1 MLRTRLWMGTALV
14 VLAAGMLLIDQ
25 RLAPWFPFLFVTL
38 LGLSVAACYELLH
51 LVEPARRPQAWFCYV
66 VVAVMIAANWPSHL
80 LGMERQ
86 HFAEPQGIEGWRI
99 VFPHYRQWLWLAGAF
114 SGVILAA
121 FLVEMASFREPGGVF
136 GRMALV
142 VFIAGYLGLL
152 PSFLGQLR
160 WLDVD
165 KPLVGTMALA
175 LAIFVP
181 KVCDIG
187 AYFTGRFLGRHK
199 MAPVLSPKKTWEGA
213 AGGLVAATA
222 IAITL
227 DRITDVSPLH
237 GNLGLEIGFGLSMGI
252 VSMLGDLAESL
263 IKRDCSQKDASQALP
278 GFGGILDV
286 VDSVIFPAPLAYL
299 WMSVLS
305 PLAA

>member
-1 MLRTRLWMGTALV
+1 MLRTRLWMGTVLV
-14 VLAAGMLLIDQ
+14 LLTAGMLLIDQ
-25 RLAPWFPFLFVTL
+25 HLAPSFPFLFVML
-38 LGLSVAACYELLH
+38 MGLSLAACYEVVH
-51 LVEPARRPQAWFCYV
+51 LVEPARRPQGSLCYAA
-66 VVAVMIAANWPSHL
+66 VAVMIAANWPAHL
-80 LGMERQ
+80 LEVHRD
-86 HFAEPQGIEGWRI
+86 P
-99 VFPHYRQWLWLAGAF
+99 WLWLAGIF
-114 SGVILAA
+114 SSVVLAVL
-121 FLVEMASFREPGGVF
+121 LVEMAGFREPGGVL

-152 PSFLGQLR
+152 PSFLAQLR
-160 WLDVD
+160 WLELRN
-165 KPLVGTMALA
+165 PLVGTMALA

-222 IAITL
+222 IAVAL

-252 VSMLGDLAESL
+252 VSMLGDLAESM
-263 IKRDCSQKDASQALP
+263 IKRDCSQKDASQAVP

>member
-1 MLRTRLWMGTALV
+1 MGTVLV
-14 VLAAGMLLIDQ
+14 VLAAGVLLIDQ
-25 RLAPWFPFLFVTL
+25 RLSPWYPFLFVTL
-38 LGLSVAACYELLH
+38 LGLSLAACFELVH
-51 LVEPARRPQAWFCYV
+51 LVEPSKRPQAWLCYLA
-66 VVAVMIAANWPSHL
+66 VAVIIAANWPSHL
-80 LGMERQ
+80 LGV
-86 HFAEPQGIEGWRI
+86 QGSPLWSKEKNGEFIEGVTVVI
-99 VFPHYRQWLWLAGAF
+99 PVYRQWLWLAGAF
-114 SGVILAA
+114 GGVVLAA

-152 PSFLGQLR
+152 PSFLAQLR

-165 KPLVGTMALA
+165 KPLVGTLALA

-222 IAITL
+222 TAIAL
-227 DRITDVSPLH
+227 DRITDVAPLY

-252 VSMLGDLAESL
+252 VSMLGDLAESM
-263 IKRDCSQKDASQALP
+263 IKRDCSQKDASQAVP

-299 WMSVLS
+299 WIHAIC

>member
-1 MLRTRLWMGTALV
+1 MFSLCAFVIFVDDITMLRTRLWMGSILV

-25 RLAPWFPFLFVTL
+25 HLAPWFPFLFVML
-38 LGLSVAACYELLH
+38 LGLSLAACYELVH
-51 LVEPARRPQAWFCYV
+51 LVEPARRPQGWLCYLT
-66 VVAVMIAANWPSHL
+66 VAALITANWPAHL
-80 LGMERQ
+80 PELRGE
-86 HFAEPQGIEGWRI
+86 A
-99 VFPHYRQWLWLAGAF
+99 WLWIAATFGGVVLA
-114 SGVILAA
+114 V
-121 FLVEMASFREPGGVF
+121 FLVEMAAFREPGGVL

-152 PSFLGQLR
+152 PSFLTQLR
-160 WLDVD
+160 WLNVD

-213 AGGLVAATA
+213 AGGLLAA
-222 IAITL
+222 IAISVAL
-227 DRITDVSPLH
+227 DRVTAVSPLH
-237 GNLGLEIGFGLSMGI
+237 GDLLLEMGFGLSMGI
-252 VSMLGDLAESL
+252 VSMLGDLAESM
-263 IKRDCSQKDASQALP
+263 IKRDCGHKDASQAVP

-299 WMSVLS
+299 WMRFF
-305 PLAA
+305 

>member
-1 MLRTRLWMGTALV
+1 MLRTRLWMGTVLV

-25 RLAPWFPFLFVTL
+25 RLAPWFPFLFVML
-38 LGLSVAACYELLH
+38 LGLSVAACHELVH
-51 LVEPARRPQAWFCYV
+51 LIEPARRPQTWFCYAA
-66 VVAVMIAANWPSHL
+66 VAAMITANWPAHVL
-80 LGMERQ
+80 DVRGD
-86 HFAEPQGIEGWRI
+86 P
-99 VFPHYRQWLWLAGAF
+99 WLWLAGTF
-114 SGVILAA
+114 VGVILAA
-121 FLVEMASFREPGGVF
+121 FLVEMAAFREPGGVL

-152 PSFLGQLR
+152 PSFLAHLR
-160 WLDVD
+160 WLGGSNS
-165 KPLVGTMALA
+165 LVGTMALA
-175 LAIFVP
+175 MAIFVP

-213 AGGLVAATA
+213 AGGLAAATA
-222 IAITL
+222 ITIVL
-227 DRITDVSPLH
+227 DRITDVSPLR
-237 GNLGLEIGFGLSMGI
+237 GELALEIGFGLSIGI

-263 IKRDCSQKDASQALP
+263 IKRDCGHKDASQAVP

-299 WMSVLS
+299 WLSLTS